1 MVYGKG
7 ENTPC
12 LKYAVQYHWYDCQ
25 CVLQQFIC
33 DASCLFEAGMENIAV
48 SGNDKELIIITL
60 EISVSTA
67 SEKLS
72 HNTPG

>member
-1 MVYGKG
+1 
-7 ENTPC
+7 
-12 LKYAVQYHWYDCQ
+12 
-25 CVLQQFIC
+25 
-33 DASCLFEAGMENIAV
+33 MENIAV